1 MHPTEHP
8 TSCVNCLAAGE
19 ACTWAIVDSQLLRD
33 RYQCD
38 RCDRLEVH
46 CQWTVDPPP
55 PKNPKGSN
63 SNIYDPPE
71 NESNADRDL
80 RINAWVCK
88 PDKPSDPKLRPRWIA
103 DVRLWNNG
111 GNAPLPP
118 QQTPTPPPQ
127 TSTSTIP
134 THPKTPPTTTRAESI
149 HTPDNTP
156 PPTPSPPKPSNTK
169 AQPPSPPALS
179 PEFKPPPPKASKNFI
194 HKTESKNKYK
204 KPKLKKN
211 FQNNN
216 KKFFSN
222 QSSPFVVPDS
232 PVDVKPDR
240 KSTVEDLMETP
251 PPSPLPTSNEHSFS
265 TSTNTEDTTPDPS
278 TSTSTDQPITESYPS
293 ITREGIDAFI
303 REYGPGII
311 ALTETIFNLFS
322 THWKLFPSNDP
333 AELNARSNLVTAMKN
348 VVALDVVYRA
358 HPRPDLRP
366 PHYDGI
372 TTGLPPHIIPSA
384 AHASFYDDVAKDNF
398 KFSAEE
404 KGKKRAR
411 E

>member
-1 MHPTEHP
+1 MITTLHDKANQPNP
-8 TSCVNCLAAGE
+8 
-19 ACTWAIVDSQLLRD
+19 SQNVLHTQINFLRD
-33 RYQCD
+33 LVWCD
-38 RCDRLEVH
+38 ILFVLYVAWTVGSPPPEIPTIPTPTPYVPGPEQESEADRL
-46 CQWTVDPPP
+46 T
-55 PKNPKGSN
+55 
-63 SNIYDPPE
+63 
-71 NESNADRDL
+71 
-80 RINAWVCK
+80 RIKAWVCK
-88 PDKPSDPKLRPRWIA
+88 PDKPSTPGLRAAWFA
-103 DVRLWNNG
+103 DLLIWRNG
-111 GNAPLPP
+111 GNTPLPP
-118 QQTPTPPPQ
+118 QLSTLTP
-127 TSTSTIP
+127 STSSKPENIIP
-134 THPKTPPTTTRAESI
+134 SS
-149 HTPDNTP
+149 PDIPILNP
-156 PPTPSPPKPSNTK
+156 E
-169 AQPPSPPALS
+169 PPSPPAIPVDHNCS
-179 PEFKPPPPKASKNFI
+179 PPKAPKNFI
-194 HKTESKNKYK
+194 HKTDNNKNKYK
-204 KPKLKKN
+204 KPKLQKS
-211 FQNNN
+211 FQN

-240 KSTVEDLMETP
+240 KSTVEDLIETP

-265 TSTNTEDTTPDPS
+265 TSTNTEDTTPDLS

-303 REYGPGII
+303 REYGPGSEII